1 MNVETLSLM
10 NEIDCVFTKYPF
22 FGSRHIAAYLPRN
35 GFARRPPSIALTW
48 FALQT
53 MYGASA
59 V

>member
-53 MYGASA
+53 M
-59 V
+59 